1 MSDPRSEFNYGYL
14 SKCQPTTDGANFC
27 RVRYHLSTYVKI
39 HLSPSAAT
47 SIADL
52 EVVELCLEGL
62 DRAVSQLEI
71 LVQAVAFRDQLNPDA
86 SAYSP
91 RINKLGHPRVVPI
104 A

>member
-1 MSDPRSEFNYGYL
+1 
-14 SKCQPTTDGANFC
+14 
-27 RVRYHLSTYVKI
+27 
-39 HLSPSAAT
+39 
-47 SIADL
+47 
-52 EVVELCLEGL
+52 
-62 DRAVSQLEI
+62 VSQLEI